1 MAVMG
6 FATPM
11 GGRRKTRRAELKAM
25 PVKTL
30 RRMLKTLGRK
40 TTGKKETLV
49 NRLNYAPK
57 VGGGSDSF
65 NARNVAPVTFGHD
78 SH

>member
-1 MAVMG
+1 MG

-57 VGGGSDSF
+57 VGGAPAPT
-65 NARNVAPVTFGHD
+65 NATADTHGYVGDLARA
-78 SH
+78 